1 MEDLEKKADKIIIEN
16 EPFVI
21 TDEWLIKHRTKNRAW
36 TMKQYKVLG
45 IQWPPK
51 GKWKR
56 GVIGTEISKEDK
68 ARFEEYKHHRK

>member
-36 TMKQYKVLG
+36 TMKQLKVLG
-45 IQWPPK
+45 IQCPKFYHQDRTGPRITNPPPESKNNCRKK
-51 GKWKR
+51 G
-56 GVIGTEISKEDK
+56 
-68 ARFEEYKHHRK
+68 